1 MKTDFKFTGV
11 KSGELDRL
19 IEIVGDSLIV
29 VSPDHKKHFRSMW
42 KRMGLSHT
50 RVVRVG
56 SRIVGGMACLDTG
69 HYFNGKLVP
78 GPGVMAVGV
87 APEFRRMGAGTFLM
101 AEALREFHKNG
112 APISSLVPANMPLYR
127 KVGYEYGIERH
138 ALKKQTREISV
149 RNSTCEVEPH
159 EGKDYRRFKEV
170 YRKFCETANGAME
183 REKLLWEV
191 VLNPYW
197 RGEVSRFLI
206 KRNGKYEGYAV
217 LCIKSSRDPIFMPE
231 YCVLTRD
238 AAERLLT
245 LLADHS
251 SIMKSVLWLGP
262 THDPIIQLL
271 PDRIFQIETLE
282 GIMFRIVSVERALE
296 ARGYLPAVNAEVQFE
311 VADDI
316 IDENN
321 GRFVLKV
328 KDGKAAVKKG
338 GKGTLKI
345 DIRTLAQIYTGI
357 MSATESRVTGLIE
370 GPQSEMEKMDV
381 IFSGSR
387 PWCRDDF

>member
-11 KSGELDRL
+11 KSGELDKL
-19 IEIVGDSLIV
+19 VEIVGDSLIV
-29 VSPDHKKHFRSMW
+29 VSPEHKKHFRHLW
-42 KRMGLSHT
+42 KKMGLSHI
-50 RVVRVG
+50 RAVRAG
-56 SRIVGGMACLDTG
+56 SQIAGGMACLDTG

-78 GPGVMAVGV
+78 GPGVMAVGI

-101 AEALREFHKNG
+101 AQALREFYRNG
-112 APISSLVPANMPLYR
+112 SPISSLVAANMPLYR

-138 ALKKQTREISV
+138 VLKMQTREISV
-149 RNSTCEVEPH
+149 RNSTCEVVPH

-191 VLNPYW
+191 VMNPYW

-217 LCIKSSRDPIFMPE
+217 LCIKNDREPIFMPE
-231 YCVLTRD
+231 YCVLTRE

-251 SIMKSVLWLGP
+251 SIMKSVIWLGP
-262 THDPIIQLL
+262 AHDPITQLL
-271 PDRIFQIETLE
+271 PDRNYQMEKLE
-282 GIMFRIVSVERALE
+282 GIMFRVVSVERALE

-316 IDENN
+316 IEENN

-328 KDGKAAVKKG
+328 RDGKPAVKRG

-345 DIRTLAQIYTGI
+345 DVRTFAQIYTGI

-370 GPQSEMEKMDV
+370 GSQSEMEKMDV